1 MATIEQ
7 HVFAQP
13 RFSDSV
19 GLLAGG
25 GRFPML
31 FAEAAKQQGIRVVC
45 VGIEGN
51 ADPELAQSVDTFL
64 WNGITQLGSMI
75 RKFKREEIDCVV
87 MAGKIQKTVMFER
100 FRLLRHIPDWR
111 FIRFFFS
118 APRKDNRDDS
128 LLLGLIDEFARDGI
142 RIASALEV
150 CPELLA
156 SAGSLTARRPRPQE
170 IKDIAF
176 GWQLAK
182 EMGRL
187 DVGQSVAVRERAA
200 IAIEAIE
207 GTDRAIERAGSLCPA
222 GGFTVVKVAKPQQDM
237 RFDVPTIGLSTIET
251 MKKAG
256 GTCLAI
262 EAGKTIVLD
271 AEETVARAERYGI
284 AIVSLTAEE
293 AMLPY
298 RSSPQPQH
306 VTSERRDQRRPA

>member
-1 MATIEQ
+1 MATLEQ
-7 HVFAQP
+7 HLCP
-13 RFSDSV
+13 HRRFSDSV

-25 GRFPML
+25 GRFPVL
-31 FAEAAKQQGIRVVC
+31 FAEAAREQGIRVVC

-51 ADPELAQSVDTFL
+51 ADPALANSVDTFL
-64 WNGITQLGSMI
+64 WNGVTQLGSMI
-75 RKFKREEIDCVV
+75 RKFKREGIDCVV

-100 FRLLRHIPDWR
+100 FRLLRNIPDWR
-111 FIRFFFS
+111 FIKFFFS
-118 APRKDNRDDS
+118 APRQDNRDDT
-128 LLLGLIDEFARDGI
+128 LMLGLIDEFARDGI

-156 SAGSLTARRPRPQE
+156 SAGCLTGRKPRPQE

-176 GWQLAK
+176 GWHLAK

-200 IAIEAIE
+200 LAIEAIE
-207 GTDRAIERAGSLCPA
+207 GTDKAIERAGILCPA

-237 RFDVPTIGLSTIET
+237 RFDVPTIGISTIET

-256 GTCLAI
+256 GSCLAI
-262 EAGKTIVLD
+262 EAGRTIILD
-271 AEETVARAERYGI
+271 AEQTIARADNHGI

-293 AMLPY
+293 AQIPEE
-298 RSSPQPQH
+298 QPPLRPAFA
-306 VTSERRDQRRPA
+306 ERREQRRPA